1 MIRINLLPFRAARKK
16 ENIRRQISIFLLSFV
31 LVTVTMIYSNTRLNS
46 MMLDLNTRTETITK
60 KLAKYNKINNEIKL
74 IKKKL
79 ELVTKKTNV
88 IKNLDLSRED
98 SVRLLDA
105 MTKMVIEKRMWLTML
120 ETKGKTVNINGVAL
134 DNKTVADFMTRLED
148 SKLFKKVE
156 LKTTKQQ
163 QFKKTINLKSF
174 EIRCERASLKK
185 AVAGGAKKIDEK
197 D

>member
-1 MIRINLLPFRAARKK
+1 
-16 ENIRRQISIFLLSFV
+16 
-31 LVTVTMIYSNTRLNS
+31 

-105 MTKMVIEKRMWLTML
+105 MTKMVIEKRMWLNML
-120 ETKGKTVNINGVAL
+120 ETKEKTVNIKGVAL

-174 EIRCERASLKK
+174 EITCERASLEK
-185 AVAGGAKKIDEK
+185 AVAGGVKK
-197 D
+197 

>member
-16 ENIRRQISIFLLSFV
+16 ENIRRQISIFLLSFL
-31 LVTVTMIYSNTRLNS
+31 LVTVAMIYYNMSLNS
-46 MMLDLNTRTETITK
+46 KMLDLKTRTEKITK
-60 KLAKYNKINNEIKL
+60 ELVKYNKINNEIKF

-79 ELVTKKTNV
+79 ELLTKKTDV
-88 IKNLDLSRED
+88 IKNLELSSEHA
-98 SVRLLDA
+98 VRLLDA

-120 ETKGKTVNINGVAL
+120 ETKEKTVNLKGVAF

-148 SKLFKKVE
+148 SKLFTKVK

-163 QFKKTINLKSF
+163 KFKKTINLKSF

>member
-16 ENIRRQISIFLLSFV
+16 ENIRRQISIFLLSFL
-31 LVTVTMIYSNTRLNS
+31 LVTVAIIYYNMKLNS
-46 MMLDLNTRTETITK
+46 KMLDLNTRTEKITK
-60 KLAKYNKINNEIKL
+60 ELVKYNKINNEIEF

-79 ELVTKKTNV
+79 ELLTKKTDV
-88 IKNLDLSRED
+88 IQNLELSRED

-105 MTKMVIEKRMWLTML
+105 MTEMVIEKRMWLSML
-120 ETKGKTVNINGVAL
+120 ETKEKTVNIKGVAL

-156 LKTTKQQ
+156 LKTTKQHK
-163 QFKKTINLKSF
+163 FKKSINLKSF
-174 EIRCERASLKK
+174 EITCERASLEK
-185 AVAGGAKKIDEK
+185 AVAGGVKKIDEK

>member
-16 ENIRRQISIFLLSFV
+16 ENIRRQISIFLLSFL
-31 LVTVTMIYSNTRLNS
+31 LVTVAIIYYNIKLNS
-46 MMLDLNTRTETITK
+46 KMLDLNTRTEKITK
-60 KLAKYNKINNEIKL
+60 ELAKYNKINNEIKS

-79 ELVTKKTNV
+79 ELLTKKTNV

-98 SVRLLDA
+98 AVRLLDA
-105 MTKMVIEKRMWLTML
+105 MTKMVIEKRMWLNML
-120 ETKGKTVNINGVAL
+120 GTKEKTVSINGIAL

-163 QFKKTINLKSF
+163 KFKKSINLKSF
-174 EIRCERASLKK
+174 EITCES
-185 AVAGGAKKIDEK
+185 
-197 D
+197 

>member
-1 MIRINLLPFRAARKK
+1 MIRINLLPFRAARTK
-16 ENIRRQISIFLLSFV
+16 ENIRRQISIFLLSFL
-31 LVTVTMIYSNTRLNS
+31 LVTVTIIYSNTRLNS
-46 MMLDLNTRTETITK
+46 KMLDLNTRTEKITK
-60 KLAKYNKINNEIKL
+60 ELAKYTKINNEIKS

-79 ELVTKKTNV
+79 ELLKKKTNI
-88 IKNLDLSRED
+88 IKNLDLSSED
-98 SVRLLDA
+98 AVRLLDA

-120 ETKGKTVNINGVAL
+120 ETKGKTVNIKGVAL

-174 EIRCERASLKK
+174 QIRCERASLKK
-185 AVAGGAKKIDEK
+185 AVAGGVKK
-197 D
+197 

>member
-156 LKTTKQQ
+156 LKTTKQHK
-163 QFKKTINLKSF
+163 FKKSINLKSF
-174 EIRCERASLKK
+174 IITCEI
-185 AVAGGAKKIDEK
+185 
-197 D
+197 

>member
-148 SKLFKKVE
+148 SKLLKKVE
-156 LKTTKQQ
+156 LKTTKQHK
-163 QFKKTINLKSF
+163 FKKSINLKSF
-174 EIRCERASLKK
+174 IITCEI
-185 AVAGGAKKIDEK
+185 
-197 D
+197 

>member
-16 ENIRRQISIFLLSFV
+16 ENIRRQISIFLLSFL
-31 LVTVTMIYSNTRLNS
+31 LVTVAIIYYNMSLNS
-46 MMLDLNTRTETITK
+46 KMLDLNTRTEKITK
-60 KLAKYNKINNEIKL
+60 ELVKYNKINNEIKF

-79 ELVTKKTNV
+79 ELLTKKTNV
-88 IKNLDLSRED
+88 IKNLELSSED
-98 SVRLLDA
+98 AVRLLDA
-105 MTKMVIEKRMWLTML
+105 MTNMVIEKRMWLTML
-120 ETKGKTVNINGVAL
+120 ETKEKTVNIKGVAL

-174 EIRCERASLKK
+174 EIACETTPLEK
-185 AVAGGAKKIDEK
+185 AVAGGVKK
-197 D
+197 